1 MDDNP
6 LLQSLIKAFEPDPEK
21 NTLQILFK
29 EKLGFTS
36 VFAITALTESS
47 FKSRIDTAING
58 DPTLKQYASPI
69 DTKSLYANAH
79 CYAAQISHLYR
90 EHRTSEGT
98 AQQHWYPPG
107 IRAVEK
113 QGPTYT
119 HLFKENWDDACKNDS
134 IAAIDSPVAYLR
146 ALYRFALQLESCP
159 STSADEKNN
168 RIPLEKR
175 RPDLADLSI
184 DQQTTFTAQ
193 PMLGIVNS
201 TLDKNIQKA
210 LATTGDKGKSTYDV
224 LAQRYYP
231 FALPYEFFH
240 HQCLLGLSAN
250 TPTLG
255 ELNYRISQSLPLS
268 PLDNPRYGEG
278 LQTSTDQAQRLMSGL
293 GPKQQA
299 LLTELPW
306 AEWVLTDATYNR
318 LTPEEQRKQKD
329 SYWEKIYGSASIS
342 DLRKINTFL
351 ERTELKAEQMEALLA
366 QGKYAPRQS
375 SHYTLSAPFSQP
387 YGARYVNGPLA
398 VTDKSIA
405 LDRDTKPGEIA
416 NATEDQLERLHRMI
430 RLQRWLDI
438 PFCELDSL
446 ICSALE
452 SRPSNTQMRLDSY
465 VIQALGVYRYLS
477 RKHSVTAEEFA
488 ALLHHVSPCA
498 TGDNTALLDKVF
510 NQARVFDTPLKLDG
524 RTFLANG
531 SDRGSHT
538 ILQHLS
544 VSLGLPLTEDSLLRV
559 VKNTQRYLGSLK
571 CDLRTLSSIYRQ
583 ARMARMFGLSIAE
596 SSTLVNLLGGES
608 ISRCLATGDAGRRTL
623 RIRGQKRAQYFELVA
638 NFQLPDQ
645 YGPGEA
651 TLLAGSTL
659 RTNTQWFA
667 DATTDKKLDL
677 RFTSG
682 SDEKEVPWIYINQ
695 IQTTDQKQVTSLEGQ
710 KLEWSGSAF
719 DELSH
724 RQRPTLLLQSFRPE
738 GGMYPFGTS
747 TGGIDEVVL
756 INEAPQGDSVFN
768 LLDVMMQL
776 DWASRWIK
784 ECAYDIPMLQRVLEL
799 QSSDDYLLGD
809 LQHHLTKLG
818 AETRKC
824 AVTEQELATLALP
837 EKIDWRAKLAITLLD
852 EKGLVKDFAPTIE
865 DDVPRKLTEALEKVF
880 AELSLDADP
889 DKDLRLKSDAR
900 QKLKNLILLA
910 HDRQQHLIETFLQE
924 TFLLPMNCAKDVV
937 IWAETSVHQTLTSAL
952 DSKDSHELARKM
964 HPLLRHAEAA
974 VRLQL
979 SNKALRALLSTAR
992 WLDTPDGQLRL
1003 SFKTLYLLDRFNHF
1017 MSTYQ
1022 QPEKSLLSYL
1032 EFANSAGRETSAV
1045 NERLAQLMS
1054 WTTAEITALTSKL
1067 QFNQARSMKDI
1078 DWVMRCHNTCKTT
1091 GLSATALLWA
1101 AALDSNSSAGQWKT
1115 VGEAIM
1121 AASH

>member
-6 LLQSLIKAFEPDPEK
+6 LLQSLIKAFEPDPEN
-21 NTLQILFK
+21 NTLQTLFK
-29 EKLGFTS
+29 EKLKFTS
-36 VFAITALTESS
+36 VFAITGLTESS
-47 FKSRIDTAING
+47 FKSRVDTAIN
-58 DPTLKQYASPI
+58 DDSTLKQYASTI

-90 EHRTSEGT
+90 EHRTSEGA
-98 AQQHWYPPG
+98 AQQHWHPLG

-159 STSADEKNN
+159 STSDGEKAN

-175 RPDLADLSI
+175 RPDLADLLI

-210 LATTGDKGKSTYDV
+210 LETTNDNGKSTYDV

-240 HQCLLGLSAN
+240 HQCLLGLNAN
-250 TPTLG
+250 KPTLG
-255 ELNYRISQSLPLS
+255 ELNYRVSQSLPLS
-268 PLDNPRYGEG
+268 PHDNPRYGMV
-278 LQTSTDQAQRLMSGL
+278 LNTSTDQAQRLMSGL
-293 GPKQQA
+293 GPKLQE
-299 LLTELPW
+299 LLTEQWSLIEATHPG
-306 AEWVLTDATYNR
+306 LDHDA
-318 LTPEEQRKQKD
+318 QRREYD
-329 SYWEKIYGSASIS
+329 YYWIRIYGSASIS
-342 DLRKINTFL
+342 DLKKINTFL

-366 QGKYAPRQS
+366 QGKYAPRLS
-375 SHYTLSAPFSQP
+375 PHYTMSAPFSQP

-398 VTDKSIA
+398 ATDNSMT
-405 LDRDTKPGEIA
+405 LDREKKPGEIV
-416 NATEDQLERLHRMI
+416 NATEDQLDRLHRMI
-430 RLQRWLDI
+430 RLQRRLDI
-438 PFCELDSL
+438 PFSELDNL
-446 ICSALE
+446 ICSVFE
-452 SRPSNTQMRLDSY
+452 SRPDNTQMQLDSY

-477 RKHSVTAEEFA
+477 RKYSITAEEFA

-498 TGDNTALLDKVF
+498 TGDNTALFDKVF
-510 NQARVFDTPLKLDG
+510 NQARVFDTPLILDG

-531 SDRGSHT
+531 SDHGSHT
-538 ILQHLS
+538 VLQHLS

-571 CDLRTLSSIYRQ
+571 CDLPTLSSIYRQ
-583 ARMARMFGLSIAE
+583 ARMARMFSLSIVE
-596 SSTLVNLLGGES
+596 SSTLANLLGGES
-608 ISRCLATGDAGRRTL
+608 ISRCLITGDAGRRIL
-623 RIRGQKRAQYFELVA
+623 RIKGQKGAQFFELVA

-645 YGPGEA
+645 DGPGEA

-659 RTNTQWFA
+659 HTNMSWFA
-667 DATTDKKLDL
+667 EPTKNKKLHL
-677 RFTSG
+677 TFTSG
-682 SDEKEVPWIYINQ
+682 SDGQAESHLFINQ
-695 IQTTDQKQVTSLEGQ
+695 IQTTGQTQVTSLQGQ
-710 KLEWSGSAF
+710 NIKWSGAAF
-719 DELSH
+719 DELSL
-724 RQRPTLLLQSFRPE
+724 RKNPDVMLQSIDPA
-738 GGMYPFGTS
+738 GALNLIGTG
-747 TGGIDEVVL
+747 TGEINEVFL
-756 INEAPQGDSVFN
+756 INEAPQGNSVFPILN
-768 LLDVMMQL
+768 VMMQL

-784 ECAYDIPMLQRVLEL
+784 ESAYDIPMLQRVLA
-799 QSSDDYLLGD
+799 QPGSDDYLVGD
-809 LQHHLTKLG
+809 LQHHLIKLG
-818 AETRKC
+818 AEARKC

-837 EKIDWRAKLAITLLD
+837 EKIDWRAELAITLLD
-852 EKGLVKDFAPTIE
+852 DKGLVKDFAPRIK
-865 DDVPRKLTEALEKVF
+865 DDVPKKLTTALQKVVD
-880 AELSLDADP
+880 ELSLDSDP
-889 DKDLRLKSDAR
+889 DKDLRLKNDAR

-924 TFLLPMNCAKDVV
+924 TFMLPMNCAKDVV
-937 IWAETSVHQTLTSAL
+937 IWAETSAHQILTSAL

-964 HPLLRHAEAA
+964 HPLLRHTEAA

-1017 MSTYQ
+1017 ISTYQ
-1022 QPEKSLLSYL
+1022 QPEESLLGYL
-1032 EFANSAGRETSAV
+1032 EFVNFYGRKTSTV
-1045 NERLAQLMS
+1045 NDRLAQLMS
-1054 WTTAEITALTSKL
+1054 WTTAEITVLTSKL
-1067 QFNQARSMKDI
+1067 PFGQARSMKEI

-1091 GLSATALLWA
+1091 GLSATALLGA
-1101 AALDSNSSAGQWKT
+1101 VALDSNSSADQWKT